1 MTEDLEEK
9 APKKI
14 EGEAHKLPTWPSE
27 SDVKSLRPLSIPV
40 RVLLLLGGVIAPL
53 ICHGFALKG
62 PPMGPEWQSGLLS
75 DKLAFALSG
84 IAGYPMYPLLG
95 FCIVSMAVYLYDQNL
110 KHFAWKLGIYSG
122 IPVALWYLFL
132 FDLVVNETTSVLEG
146 IAANL
151 GAMLFASAIAA
162 AILGLIKLAHNLSPG
177 SQVTESTRNYSKKL
191 LVSLL
196 LIFVLSL
203 IASRGGAFFGALI
216 ATLFFWRI
224 LGAADLLLRL
234 LQSFPKLTLPF
245 QKLFTASGFSNC
257 FLAGSIHGDVSS

>member
-1 MTEDLEEK
+1 
-9 APKKI
+9 
-14 EGEAHKLPTWPSE
+14 
-27 SDVKSLRPLSIPV
+27 
-40 RVLLLLGGVIAPL
+40 
-53 ICHGFALKG
+53 
-62 PPMGPEWQSGLLS
+62 
-75 DKLAFALSG
+75 
-84 IAGYPMYPLLG
+84 MYPLLG

-196 LIFVLSL
+196 VIFVLSL
-203 IASRGGAFFGALI
+203 IASRGGVFRCLDRDA
-216 ATLFFWRI
+216 FFWRI